1 MEIYKRKEGQVTMK
15 KRLTKGREKKLAG
28 VCSGIA
34 EYLDLDP
41 TLIRI
46 AWALIVLCFGTG
58 LLVYI
63 VAALIMPES
72 NDTYWD

>member
-1 MEIYKRKEGQVTMK
+1 MEVYKRKEEQVTMK
-15 KRLTKGREKKLAG
+15 KRLTKAREKKLAG

>member
-34 EYLDLDP
+34 EYLDVDP

>member
-1 MEIYKRKEGQVTMK
+1 MQ

-34 EYLDLDP
+34 EYLDVDP

-46 AWALIVLCFGTG
+46 AWAIIALCFGTG

-63 VAALIMPES
+63 IAAIIMPES
-72 NDTYWD
+72 NDNYWG

>member
-1 MEIYKRKEGQVTMK
+1 MEVYKRKEEQVTMK